1 MLHIILGILK
11 VIGIL
16 LLAIIAL
23 ILLMVLAL
31 LFVPVEYRLAGK
43 KLEKVLE
50 GRAAV
55 SWLFGAIGLSAE
67 YKGKKL
73 VIHLK
78 LFGFII
84 KSFGDVSDTEK
95 KAKRKAKRSAG
106 KRIGKQKKQKA
117 SLVNKS
123 KDTVS
128 KEVSEETNTEEP
140 EPYLDEEE
148 MKELF
153 PDVTERQENELQED
167 QKADNEEKSN
177 SQALDDNH
185 AENQEIRIEEI
196 SESLEKEGEEE
207 PPKDKKTI
215 AEKIASAFD
224 KCGPILRRFCG
235 LAGKIISFIFSIPER
250 ILDIWGKLW
259 DIADAGESF
268 VDKIVSKKEELSRM
282 AKPFLTDA
290 SKALYKRVIAHLLYL
305 WKHYKPRRIQGWMKY
320 GTGAPDVT
328 GQLTGVLY
336 MILPARADKFE
347 LIPEFTDKVFETDIL
362 IKGHI
367 RTCHLIRVVFL
378 LWRDKQLMRLI
389 RRIRAKGGN

>member
-16 LLAIIAL
+16 LLAIIVL

-73 VIHLK
+73 VFHLK

-95 KAKRKAKRSAG
+95 KAKPKTKRSVG
-106 KRIGKQKKQKA
+106 KRIGKRTKQKPA
-117 SLVNKS
+117 SINKARE
-123 KDTVS
+123 TVS
-128 KEVSEETNTEEP
+128 KEVSEEIKEEEP

-153 PDVTERQENELQED
+153 PDMAENHENDLKKEQENIPED
-167 QKADNEEKSN
+167 KSN
-177 SQALDDNH
+177 NQTRDDNKI
-185 AENQEIRIEEI
+185 ENRNVQIEEI
-196 SESLEKEGEEE
+196 SEETKKEGEEE
-207 PPKDKKTI
+207 PPKNKKTI
-215 AEKIASAFD
+215 AEKIASVFD
-224 KCGPILRRFCG
+224 KCGSIWLRFCN
-235 LAGKIISFIFSIPER
+235 LAEKIISFIFSIPER

-268 VDKIVSKKEELSRM
+268 ADKIVNKKEELSRM

-367 RTCHLIRVVFL
+367 RTWHLIRVAFL